1 MAEVEHRI
9 SIDDREGYGTHDMV
23 AVLLFIFCIM
33 DEQYILC
40 YRLWNNPNRDHSD
53 ENG

>member
-9 SIDDREGYGTHDMV
+9 SIDDREGHGMV
-23 AVLLFIFCIM
+23 AVLLFVFCIM

-40 YRLWNNPNRDHSD
+40 YRLWNDPNRDRFD
-53 ENG
+53 ENE